1 MFLLS
6 NQEQWNEEAIDSA
19 MTSRIEKF
27 VPLKKPV
34 PVYVVYFTAFVDA
47 DGVLNFSKDVY
58 SRDLQL
64 KKMILN

>member
-1 MFLLS
+1 MLNGLRGMGS
-6 NQEQWNEEAIDSA
+6 NEFICICNNK
-19 MTSRIEKF
+19 RIEKF

-34 PVYVVYFTAFVDA
+34 PVYVVYNTAFVGA

-58 SRDLQL
+58 SRDVQF

>member
-1 MFLLS
+1 MGSGELICRC
-6 NQEQWNEEAIDSA
+6 NNK
-19 MTSRIEKF
+19 RIEKF

-34 PVYVVYFTAFVDA
+34 PVYVVYLTAFVDA
-47 DGVLNFSKDVY
+47 NGVLNFSKDVY